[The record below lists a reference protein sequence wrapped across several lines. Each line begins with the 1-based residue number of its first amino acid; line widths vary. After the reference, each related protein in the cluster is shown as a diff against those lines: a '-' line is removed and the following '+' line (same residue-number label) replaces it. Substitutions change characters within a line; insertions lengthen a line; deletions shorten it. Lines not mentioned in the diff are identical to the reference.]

1 MEFGVILV
9 RKKDASDSILIFIV
23 SAASFFGVFGYH
35 LFPLCSAGFSDL
47 PRSFS
52 EEVIL
57 VSLQIY

>member
-23 SAASFFGVFGYH
+23 SAASFFRGVWYH
-35 LFPLCSAGFSDL
+35 LFPLCFAGFFTL